1 MLGALIE
8 YAHGHGLKAE
18 AGFKPKDVRWA
29 IVFDDVGRFLNVIE
43 LGDTNQK
50 RNRGRTFP
58 VCPDL
63 SQQEM
68 VSGGVTKSHFLVDSA
83 EVVALLSKNP
93 DSPKVQAK
101 HKYFVDLLGQATES
115 MPTLELL
122 SRALSDPSTL
132 DEMRTELESQKV
144 KPNDKVTFRIGG
156 SFPVESNAW
165 HGWWRNF
172 RASLVDQKSSKRK
185 KATSGA
191 SGAMRCLVTGELT
204 EPLATHPKI
213 EGLGD
218 VGGLATG
225 DVVIGFDK
233 EAFRS
238 YGLEQ
243 STNAAVSE
251 EAGMTYRAAL
261 NFLIRN
267 KSRRLASTKVVH
279 WYVKDIPPE
288 DDPLPQLVDPPEIQ
302 ERDAQRRAAQ
312 MLDSIQKGE
321 RPDLADNYYH
331 ALTLSGASGRV
342 MVRDWMEGQFTQL
355 VENINAWFDDLSIV
369 HREGGRL
376 AQDPKLMAVLGSMVR
391 DLNEVPAPLETKMW
405 RVAVRNESIPATAL
419 ARAMV
424 RTRSAVLQDQA
435 PNHARMGLIKA
446 YHIRKARRE
455 GDTDMEKQLKP
466 YLNENHPHPAYHCGR
481 LLAILAGLQKA
492 ALGADI
498 GAGVVQ
504 RYFASASTTPALVL
518 GRLTNLSQ
526 HHVAKLHRDAP
537 GLADW
542 YQGRIAG
549 VWSCIKDIPPSTL
562 KLEEQSLFALG
573 YYQQLADLRTR
584 KADITNSKEEKNNE

>member
-8 YAHGHGLKAE
+8 YARDHGLKAE

-29 IVFDDVGRFLNVIE
+29 IMFDEDGRFLEVLE
-43 LGDTNQK
+43 LGDTEQK
-50 RNRGRTFP
+50 RNRGQTFP
-58 VCPDL
+58 ICPDL
-63 SQQEM
+63 NQQEM

-83 EVVALLSKNP
+83 EVVALVSKNP
-93 DSPKVQAK
+93 ENPKIQAK
-101 HKYFVDLLGQATES
+101 HKYFVDLLRRAAEVV
-115 MPTLELL
+115 PTLKSVCNTFSEPQKVEGI
-122 SRALSDPSTL
+122 RAK
-132 DEMRTELESQKV
+132 LESQKV
-144 KPNDKVTFRIGG
+144 KPNDKVTLRIGG
-156 SFPVESNAW
+156 SFPVESDAW
-165 HGWWRNF
+165 HGWWRDY
-172 RASLVDQKSSKRK
+172 RKSLVDQKPRKQK

-191 SGAMRCLVTGELT
+191 SGAMRCLVTGELA

-238 YGLEQ
+238 YDLEQ

-267 KSRRLASTKVVH
+267 KSRRLAATKVVH
-279 WYVKDIPPE
+279 WYAREVPAE

-302 ERDAQRRAAQ
+302 ERDAQRRAAL
-312 MLDSIQKGE
+312 MLQSIEKGE

-342 MVRDWMEGQFTQL
+342 MLRDWMEGQFTQL
-355 VENINAWFDDLSIV
+355 VRNINTWFDDLSIV
-369 HREGGRL
+369 HREGGRK

-391 DLNEVPAPLETKMW
+391 DLKEIPAPLETKMW
-405 RVAVRNESIPATAL
+405 RIAVRNEPIPETAL

-424 RTRSAVLQDQA
+424 RTRSAVLQDEA

-446 YHIRKARRE
+446 YHIRKARTQ

-466 YLNENHPHPAYHCGR
+466 CLNENHPHPAYHCGR
-481 LLAILAGLQKA
+481 LLAILAQLQRS
-492 ALGADI
+492 ALGDV
-498 GAGVVQ
+498 GAGVIQ
-504 RYFASASTTPALVL
+504 RYYAAASSTPALVL
-518 GRLTNLSQ
+518 GRLVRNGQYHLN
-526 HHVAKLHRDAP
+526 KLKP
-537 GLADW
+537 KLMWW
-542 YQGRIAG
+542 YEEKISD
-549 VWSCIKDIPPSTL
+549 VWGHIKDSPPSTL
-562 KLEEQSLFALG
+562 TLEEQSLFALG

-584 KADITNSKEEKNNE
+584 KTDSDNSEEENNHE